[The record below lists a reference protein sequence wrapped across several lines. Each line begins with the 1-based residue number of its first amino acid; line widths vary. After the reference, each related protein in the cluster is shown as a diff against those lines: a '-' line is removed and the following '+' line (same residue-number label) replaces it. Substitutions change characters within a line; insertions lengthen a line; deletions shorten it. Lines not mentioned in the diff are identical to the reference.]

1 VALSEQL
8 IGRVAAGIA
17 ALTCVG
23 LYLEARGVT
32 FGRARRLLAG
42 LLMALSVATY
52 FHYFELPVGGFYHR
66 WEMFHYFLGS
76 KYARELGYERL
87 YLCSALADAET
98 GNRARVEHRRMRD
111 LRNDA
116 IVPARTA
123 LSDPEQCR
131 SHFSAERFREFKL
144 DVAFFRGQVSA
155 RTWANM
161 QVDHGYNP
169 APAWTLTGRALASL
183 APASERFMRTLSLID
198 PLLMVATLT
207 VLGWAFGSR
216 VLFLA
221 TVFWCTQAP
230 SAYYWT
236 GGAFL
241 RQDWLF
247 LCVLAAAL
255 LRKRYYAWAGAALSW
270 AALLRVF
277 PALLFGGPF
286 IVIAWQLFRSRRLRK
301 AHRSFLLGALIAAAC
316 SLGVTLA
323 TFGPRYHAEFAE
335 HIAMHASTPVSNHM
349 SLRTLFSIGPGALQ
363 SSNEDPNAVDPTERW
378 ATARRAHF
386 ARFRV
391 AYWLCA
397 AGIFGL
403 FALALRRMQ
412 TLWLALGLSLV
423 LIVAF
428 TDPSSYYYSI
438 WIVAAPLALARRVLA
453 LPFVGLAAA
462 SQLIALQIKW
472 TDIEFA
478 AMAGLYV
485 GFSLLLLCA
494 FRQPTRARLAS
505 CSSSTDTN
513 ERQQG
518 TKGGIDR

>member
-1 VALSEQL
+1 VAVSEQL
-8 IGRVAAGIA
+8 VGRVAAGIG
-17 ALTCVG
+17 ALTCAG

-42 LLMALSVATY
+42 LLMVLSVSTY
-52 FHYFELPVGGFYHR
+52 FHYFELPVGGFYHH

-98 GNRARVEHRRMRD
+98 GNRAHVERRRMRD

-116 IVPARTA
+116 IVPARAA
-123 LSDPEQCR
+123 LSDPEACR
-131 SHFSAERFREFKL
+131 SHFSAERFREFKT
-144 DVAFFRGQVSA
+144 DVAFFRAQVSA
-155 RTWANM
+155 RTWDRM

-169 APAWTLTGRALASL
+169 APAWTITGRALASL
-183 APASERFMRTLSLID
+183 APASDRFMRTLSLID
-198 PLLMVATLT
+198 PVLMVATLA
-207 VLGWAFGSR
+207 VLGWAFGGR

-221 TVFWCTQAP
+221 TVFWCTQSP
-230 SAYYWT
+230 SGYYWT

-247 LCVLAAAL
+247 LCALAAAL
-255 LRKRYYAWAGAALSW
+255 LRKRYYAWAGVALSC

-277 PALLFGGPF
+277 PVLLFGGPLVVVSWHF
-286 IVIAWQLFRSRRLRK
+286 FRRRHLAK

-316 SLGVTLA
+316 SLATTLA
-323 TFGPRYHAEFAE
+323 TFGPRYHAEFAS

-349 SLRTLFSIGPGALQ
+349 SLRTLFSIGPEALQ
-363 SSNEDPNAVDPTERW
+363 RDNEDPNAVDPTERW
-378 ATARRAHF
+378 ANARRAHF
-386 ARFRV
+386 ARFRM
-391 AYWLCA
+391 AYWLCSA
-397 AGIFGL
+397 ALFGIF
-403 FALALRRMQ
+403 ALTLRRVHS
-412 TLWLALGLSLV
+412 LWIALGLSLV

-453 LPFVGLAAA
+453 LPFIGVAAA
-462 SQLIALQIKW
+462 SQLIALQLNW

-478 AMAGLYV
+478 ALASLYV
-485 GFSLLLLCA
+485 GFALLLLCV
-494 FRQPTRARLAS
+494 FRWQPPARLGS
-505 CSSSTDTN
+505 CSA
-513 ERQQG
+513 QG
-518 TKGGIDR
+518 